1 MLKAFKTYYSFLW
14 RYKFSFI
21 TFIFALLVFSILSNL
36 QPLFLKLFIDNIPK
50 SDLSLLFK
58 IFVFYILSR
67 IFTVVADVVGGI
79 YGDRMLMNAS
89 RDVRLE
95 YFKKINDLDFAYHL
109 SKKTG
114 SLISAVKRGDSAFFD
129 MHYVLHWRI
138 VSICISFL
146 IMAFFFSR
154 LNIYLFLSLMV
165 SLLVTVLIGKK
176 LVKVNLHSRKAFLEK
191 DDHIMDVLIDN
202 LNNFDTVKLFAKEK
216 WEHRRLVNLH
226 LDWYKK
232 FYLFTRS
239 FRSIDI
245 NIGMIGNF
253 SIFSILIIGLVQFQK
268 GIITI
273 GDYIMVVSFITS
285 FYPRLFE
292 LIYETRH
299 LVTATVDLEKYFKVF
314 DEEIKVPDPI
324 NPVIKKNIQGKIDF
338 KNISFI
344 YPDNK
349 NHALKNFSLSIKSGE
364 SIALVG
370 KSGAGKSTLGKLI
383 LHYYNIQKGEIL
395 IDDVNINSYTKS
407 NLRSF
412 IGVVPQEPILF
423 NDTIGY
429 NIAYSRPQSSKK
441 EIISATRLANLHD
454 FIMTLPKKYDT
465 VVGERGIRLSGG
477 QRQRLAI
484 ARVILANPD
493 IILFDEATSQ
503 LDSISEKL
511 IRTSLRNASK
521 NKTTII
527 IAHRLSTIS
536 WVDKIVVIDNGK
548 IVETGTHQELIKNK
562 NSLYNHFWEL
572 QSDQV
577 SNEISL

>member
-1 MLKAFKTYYSFLW
+1 MLKTLKRYYSFLW
-14 RYKFSFI
+14 RYKTYFI
-21 TFIFALLVFSILSNL
+21 VFFCAFSIYAISANI
-36 QPLFLKLFIDNIPK
+36 QPYFFKLFIDNIPK
-50 SDLSLLFK
+50 SNFGNLFK
-58 IFVFYILSR
+58 IFIAYILAR
-67 IFTVVADVVGGI
+67 IINVIADVISGI
-79 YGDRMLMNAS
+79 SGDRMLMNSS

-109 SKKTG
+109 SKKIGT
-114 SLISAVKRGDSAFFD
+114 LISAVKRGDNAFFD
-129 MHYVLHWRI
+129 VHYVLHWRMGS
-138 VSICISFL
+138 VFISFL
-146 IMAFFFSR
+146 IMLFFFSR
-154 LNIYLFLSLMV
+154 LNIYLLL
-165 SLLVTVLIGKK
+165 SLLVSLAVTIIIGKK
-176 LVKVNLHSRKAFLEK
+176 LIRNNLTTRKAFLEK

-202 LNNFDTVKLFAKEK
+202 LNNFDTVKLFAKEQ
-216 WEHRRLVNLH
+216 WEHNRLSDLH
-226 LDWYKK
+226 REWYQK
-232 FYLFTRS
+232 FYLFTKS
-239 FRSIDI
+239 FRQIDI
-245 NIGMIGNF
+245 NIGMIGNL
-253 SIFSILIIGLVQFQK
+253 SIFSILVLGLFQFK
-268 GIITI
+268 NGMITI

-292 LIYETRH
+292 VIYETRQM
-299 LVTATVDLEKYFKVF
+299 VTATVDLEKYFKVF

-324 NPVIKKNIQGKIDF
+324 NPVKKKNVLGKIEF
-338 KNISFI
+338 KNVSFI

-349 NHALKNFSLSIKSGE
+349 KNALDNFSLSIQPGE
-364 SIALVG
+364 SVALVG
-370 KSGAGKSTLGKLI
+370 KSGAGKTTIGKLI
-383 LHYYNIQKGEIL
+383 LHYYDIHHGEIL
-395 IDDVNINSYTKS
+395 LDDVNINKYTKS

-423 NDTIGY
+423 NDTIAY
-429 NIAYSRPQSSKK
+429 NIAYSKPAASKRQ
-441 EIISATRLANLHD
+441 IIAATKLANLHD

-465 VVGERGIRLSGG
+465 LVGERGIRLSGG

-511 IRTSLRNASK
+511 IRTALKHACK

-536 WVDKIVVIDNGK
+536 WVDKILVLDNGK
-548 IVETGTHQELIKNK
+548 VVETGTHKELVDNK
-562 NSLYNHFWEL
+562 NSLYNHFWQL